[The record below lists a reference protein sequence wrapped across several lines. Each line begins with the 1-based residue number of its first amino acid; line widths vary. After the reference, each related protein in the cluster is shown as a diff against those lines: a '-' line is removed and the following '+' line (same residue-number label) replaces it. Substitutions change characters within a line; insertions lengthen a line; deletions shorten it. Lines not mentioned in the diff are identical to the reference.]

1 MNATEREAFH
11 VSIHA
16 YFQWLAKHRPV
27 ISRNSEEERATQLS
41 WQPSSGDSTVP
52 MNATNQKPSEAH
64 DPDVREALQQL
75 SLSSNSFS
83 ILRVILTVAC
93 RKRSPLRFFQRW
105 LLLLFIGKFIPPIMS
120 LSRRFVDVGEHENG
134 GEYRMIYSLEGE
146 YTIGS
151 RCQHRLVYNLIHSLI
166 IILCACVVCVCVSE
180 LCCYV

>member
-93 RKRSPLRFFQRW
+93 AGRDHPFVFLQRW
-105 LLLLFIGKFIPPIMS
+105 LLFIRQVYTTNNVVIETS
-120 LSRRFVDVGEHENG
+120 FVDVGEHENG
-134 GEYRMIYSLEGE
+134 GI
-146 YTIGS
+146 IG
-151 RCQHRLVYNLIHSLI
+151 
-166 IILCACVVCVCVSE
+166 
-180 LCCYV
+180 